1 MHLFFKKYKKIVFHL
16 IYIAIFCLWI
26 FISFSF
32 PRLKNMAIVGI
43 GWILD
48 RIFSPFLSILKR
60 RFSEKTAVII
70 YLFFIF
76 AIYIFIV
83 FCIIL

>member
-16 IYIAIFCLWI
+16 IYISIFCLWL

-32 PRLKNMAIVGI
+32 PRLKSLAIIGI
-43 GWILD
+43 AWILD
-48 RIFSPFLSILKR
+48 RIFSPFLSILKKKL
-60 RFSEKTAVII
+60 SEKSAVIA

-76 AIYIFIV
+76 TIYTFIV
-83 FCIIL
+83 FYIIP

>member
-16 IYIAIFCLWI
+16 IYISIFCLWI

-32 PRLKNMAIVGI
+32 PRLRNIAIIGI

-48 RIFSPFLSILKR
+48 RIFSPFLSILKK
-60 RFSEKTAVII
+60 RFSDKPAIII

-76 AIYIFIV
+76 AVYSFIV
-83 FCIIL
+83 FYIIP